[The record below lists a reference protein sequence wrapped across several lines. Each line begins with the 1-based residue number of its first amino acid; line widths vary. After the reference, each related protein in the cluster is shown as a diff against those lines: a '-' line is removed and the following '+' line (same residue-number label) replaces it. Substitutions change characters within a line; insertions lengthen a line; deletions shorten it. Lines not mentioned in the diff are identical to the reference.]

1 MLYQDALDQ
10 AFRLSPGITPRI
22 AESAIFLVTLSLG
35 LGYLTHNERLLGI
48 ILSLDVGSMA
58 SFKVYT
64 DYSDF
69 RDLVFASV
77 SLFIAFVNIL
87 AIFLMSKVNPGSHLR
102 AAAACLTLLC
112 VVGVGLS
119 LLKVRGD
126 FYDPFDLLLASIS
139 IVTDFFAAR
148 RLLHIGFMK

>member
-1 MLYQDALDQ
+1 M
-10 AFRLSPGITPRI
+10 GI
-22 AESAIFLVTLSLG
+22 L
-35 LGYLTHNERLLGI
+35 
-48 ILSLDVGSMA
+48 LSLDVGLMA

-77 SLFIAFVNIL
+77 SLSIAFVNIL
-87 AIFLMSKVNPGSHLR
+87 AIFLMSKVNPGSHLKV
-102 AAAACLTLLC
+102 AAACLTLLC